1 MATYTYR
8 CIGTGRGVVAHPDG
22 GQFDLV
28 APIGTAAAVVPCPRC
43 EGDAVRVF
51 NPPHLSRAHPGAL
64 AAIERS
70 EASRTEPAV
79 VSALPGRP
87 ARRPASRPANPLQ
100 AKLPRT

>member
-8 CIGTGRGVVAHPDG
+8 CIGTGRDVAAHPDG
-22 GQFDLV
+22 GHFDLI

-51 NPPHLSRAHPGAL
+51 STPHLSRAHPGAL

-70 EASRTEPAV
+70 EASRTEPEV
-79 VSALPGRP
+79 VSALPP
-87 ARRPASRPANPLQ
+87 TPTRRPIRRPANPLL
-100 AKLPRT
+100 AKLPRP